1 MAMGRSNS
9 NIIRGTFSPDSSGVE
24 TISFG
29 QTLNRYIAYFE
40 LTEESKEQFAA
51 NVKASNYTRTYGV
64 IGMHWGGCDD
74 FSDTIVNYLMRYN
87 GSTVSGAHMTA
98 SIITQ
103 MNSDNLKVVV
113 AAFSGNISAFYPGYT
128 YNYIICPID

>member
-1 MAMGRSNS
+1 MAMSGSNS

-29 QTLNRYIAYFE
+29 KTLNRYIAYFE
-40 LTEESKEQFAA
+40 MTEESKAQFAT
-51 NVKASNYTRTYGV
+51 NVKAAHYTRTFGI

-74 FSDTIVNYLMRYN
+74 FSDTIVNYSIRYT
-87 GSTVSGAHMTA
+87 GTTVKSNSMTA

-113 AAFSGNISAFYPGYT
+113 ASFSGNISAFYPGYT